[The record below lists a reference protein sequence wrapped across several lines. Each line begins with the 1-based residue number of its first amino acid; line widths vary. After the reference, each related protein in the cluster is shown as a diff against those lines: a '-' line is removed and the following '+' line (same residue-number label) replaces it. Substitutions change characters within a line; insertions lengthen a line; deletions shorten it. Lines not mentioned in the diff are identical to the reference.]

1 MHPTHPLDHPLIVSA
16 HAFSIFI
23 HQFVLPCVALQ
34 SVYHCVCCVV
44 YCIALGGGCASPLP
58 PLSLPSPTP
67 PPPLLHPMPHP
78 SPTPPPP
85 LLHPMPQTNLRNN
98 NNKFYLIQLLEDNL
112 AKQYSVWMRW
122 GRGQCWGRGGE
133 GEGRRCDRYRFVRT

>member
-1 MHPTHPLDHPLIVSA
+1 MHPTHPLGHPLIVSA

-34 SVYHCVCCVV
+34 SVYHCVLCGLLHCPGWRV
-44 YCIALGGGCASPLP
+44 CK
-58 PLSLPSPTP
+58 PSPTP
-67 PPPLLHPMPHP
+67 L
-78 SPTPPPP
+78 PTLP

-112 AKQYSVWMRW
+112 DKQYSVWMRW